1 MSATGRPETR
11 TTVLIVEDH
20 AALARGLES
29 VLSLETDLEVVGV
42 VTRADAAAA
51 AAAEYRP
58 TVAVVDLDL
67 PGGGGQQA
75 ILAMRESS
83 PDTRFLVLTALRD
96 RLELAKAV
104 EAGASGLLH
113 KSADVPQ
120 LLQHLRAV
128 AGGRNLL
135 DPVVTSSL
143 LAELRD
149 ARHRGWRAELAREAL
164 SPRETE
170 VIAALAR
177 GESVTEIAERLT
189 LSPDTIETHVRNAR
203 NKLGVSS
210 RLEAVIEAM
219 RLGLVDPPLRES

>member
-1 MSATGRPETR
+1 M

-29 VLSLETDLEVVGV
+29 ALSLETDLEVVGV

-51 AAAEYRP
+51 AAADHRP
-58 TVAVVDLDL
+58 TVAIIDLDL

-75 ILAMRESS
+75 IVAMRESS
-83 PDTRFLVLTALRD
+83 PGTRFLVLTALRD

-104 EAGASGLLH
+104 EAGVSGLLH
-113 KSADVPQ
+113 KSADMPQ

-143 LAELRD
+143 LADLRES
-149 ARHRGWRAELAREAL
+149 RHRGWRAEMARGAL

-170 VIAALAR
+170 VVAALTQ
-177 GESVTEIAERLT
+177 GESVADIAERLAI
-189 LSPDTIETHVRNAR
+189 SPDTVETHVRNAR

-210 RLEAVIEAM
+210 RLDVVIEAM

>member
-1 MSATGRPETR
+1 M

-29 VLSLETDLEVVGV
+29 ALSLETDLEVVGV

-51 AAAEYRP
+51 AAADHRP
-58 TVAVVDLDL
+58 TVAIIDLDL

-75 ILAMRESS
+75 IVAMRESS
-83 PDTRFLVLTALRD
+83 PGTRFLVLTALRD

-104 EAGASGLLH
+104 EAGVSGLLH
-113 KSADVPQ
+113 KSADMPQ

-143 LAELRD
+143 LADLRE
-149 ARHRGWRAELAREAL
+149 ARHRGWRAEMARGAL

-170 VIAALAR
+170 VVAALTQ
-177 GESVTEIAERLT
+177 GESVADIAERLAI
-189 LSPDTIETHVRNAR
+189 SPDTVETHVRNAR

-210 RLEAVIEAM
+210 RLDVVIEAM